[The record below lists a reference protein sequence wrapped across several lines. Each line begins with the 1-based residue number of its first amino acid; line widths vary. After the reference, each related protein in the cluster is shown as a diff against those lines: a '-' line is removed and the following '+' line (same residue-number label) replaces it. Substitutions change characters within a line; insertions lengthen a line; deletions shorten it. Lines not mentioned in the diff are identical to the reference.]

1 MPLRSL
7 AENEADIL
15 VLDTESEEIIE
26 QILKME

>member
-7 AENEADIL
+7 AENEVDIL
-15 VLDTESEEIIE
+15 ALDAESEEIIE

>member
-1 MPLRSL
+1 MPLRLL

-15 VLDTESEEIIE
+15 ALDTESEEIIE

>member
-7 AENEADIL
+7 VENEADIL
-15 VLDTESEEIIE
+15 ALDAESEEIIE

>member
-1 MPLRSL
+1 MPLRLL

-15 VLDTESEEIIE
+15 VLDAESEEIIE

>member
-7 AENEADIL
+7 AEKEADIL
-15 VLDTESEEIIE
+15 ALDTESEEIIE